1 MFFLM
6 ECCHHPGKDAERDRL
21 RAAHRNWVRSGGGV
35 ASVLIGS
42 AIWDGQG
49 RAIGNFGIIEAE
61 SEQNARAFAD
71 GDPFSVNGIVSSTRL
86 TRLADSFQEHR
97 IDRMTDAQ
105 IWSGQD
111 AAGQHKRNAEQ

>member
-6 ECCHHPGKDAERDRL
+6 ECSHNPGKEEERDRL

-42 AIWDGQG
+42 AIWDEHG

-61 SEQNARAFAD
+61 SEETARAFAD
-71 GDPFSVNGIVSSTRL
+71 GDPFSVNGIVADIRL
-86 TRLADSFQEHR
+86 TRLADSFQEQR
-97 IDRMTDAQ
+97 IDRMTDAE
-105 IWSGQD
+105 IWLGRD
-111 AAGQHKRNAEQ
+111 ATGQHKRNAKQ